1 MNLMKFINVVG
12 RLETEAK
19 KSKRT
24 TAGLRNIIGCQFRN
38 SLLPTPGFGLLS
50 LATRFPLKQQ

>member
-1 MNLMKFINVVG
+1 MKFINVVG

-24 TAGLRNIIGCQFRN
+24 TAWLRNIIGCQFRN